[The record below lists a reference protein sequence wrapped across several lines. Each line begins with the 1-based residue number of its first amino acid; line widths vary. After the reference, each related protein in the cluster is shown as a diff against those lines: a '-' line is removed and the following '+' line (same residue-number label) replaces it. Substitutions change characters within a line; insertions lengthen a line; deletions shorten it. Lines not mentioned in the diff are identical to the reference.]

1 MTRMTSKERSRMALR
16 DSAIQTTAAHDA
28 LMKACARLDEVNL
41 TPQTRYRLTLALQ
54 AMNAADTA
62 LQKEYTRTL
71 KRGTR

>member
-1 MTRMTSKERSRMALR
+1 MTRRRGRQALR
-16 DSAIQTTAAHDA
+16 DSTIQTTAAHDA

-41 TPQTRYRLTLALQ
+41 TPQTRYRLTIALQ

>member
-1 MTRMTSKERSRMALR
+1 MSRMTSKERGRKALR

-28 LMKACARLDEVNL
+28 LIAACARLDEVSL

-62 LQKEYTRTL
+62 LQEEYTRTL